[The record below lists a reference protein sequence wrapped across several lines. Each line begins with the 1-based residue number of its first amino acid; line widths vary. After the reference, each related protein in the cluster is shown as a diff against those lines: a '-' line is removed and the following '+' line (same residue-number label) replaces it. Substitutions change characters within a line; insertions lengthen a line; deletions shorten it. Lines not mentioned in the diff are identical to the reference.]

1 MFANTVKFNDDTK
14 VIEYHVEEEVEAND
28 TDYEEENDDPKQI
41 LIKLLKG
48 RSFGKEEFGSDYES
62 NAELKRNVETTFS
75 TLEKHANNQFYIPDF
90 KSLGKL
96 QKDQLVMD
104 ETNNIKKMVGE
115 EDKSCPKCSE
125 LMKVNYNNCQVCYR
139 ETVDMRCNHCVPY
152 LFDLCSPKC
161 REIYEGCISV
171 IEITNDNDEP
181 IIVIEDDGQNM
192 VLKVTD
198 HKLFYQELNQKD
210 SLMVNKPC
218 MNCNKNHETTS
229 TTTIKSSSA
238 PMEDADV
245 DDEDEDESRIV
256 RIGVIPIKC
265 YNCSTNYS
273 YLVACGTCYQKSGL
287 QYLCDECE

>member
-14 VIEYHVEEEVEAND
+14 VIEYHVEVEDVDDND

-104 ETNNIKKMVGE
+104 EKNNIKKMVGE

-125 LMKVNYNNCQVCYR
+125 LMKINYNNCQVCYR
-139 ETVDMRCNHCVPY
+139 ETVDMRCNHCVPH

-181 IIVIEDDGQNM
+181 FIVIEDDSQNM

-198 HKLFYQELNQKD
+198 HKLFYKELNQKD

-218 MNCNKNHETTS
+218 MNCNEDHETTS
-229 TTTIKSSSA
+229 TSTK
-238 PMEDADV
+238 PGENED
-245 DDEDEDESRIV
+245 DEDESRIV

>member
-62 NAELKRNVETTFS
+62 NAELKRNVEVTFS
-75 TLEKHANNQFYIPDF
+75 TLEKHANNQFYVPDF

-104 ETNNIKKMVGE
+104 EKNNIKKMVGD

-139 ETVDMRCNHCVPY
+139 ETVDLRCNHCVPY

-161 REIYEGCISV
+161 REIYEGGISV
-171 IEITNDNDEP
+171 IEIINDNDEP
-181 IIVIEDDGQNM
+181 FIIIEDDGQNM

-210 SLMVNKPC
+210 LLMVNKPC
-218 MNCNKNHETTS
+218 MNCNMTDDNESKTQPET
-229 TTTIKSSSA
+229 
-238 PMEDADV
+238 EE
-245 DDEDEDESRIV
+245 DDEVDESKIV

-265 YNCSTNYS
+265 YNCSSNYS
-273 YLVACGTCYQKSGL
+273 YLVVCGTCYQKSGL